1 MIKREMSN
9 KHDCSWIEKKINK
22 KVWKKKYGKKKYEK
36 QNLIQ
41 KKNYKKILGEKNSYQ
56 DMNID
61 W

>member
-1 MIKREMSN
+1 MIAHELK
-9 KHDCSWIEKKINK
+9 KKLKKI
-22 KVWKKKYGKKKYEK
+22 YGKKKFEK